1 MLDTI
6 AQDLELDFGMGLKF
20 EGSNVQPLKVNKKAR
35 YCECGTKLSMYN
47 LEDKC
52 YRHLT
57 GIAF

>member
-6 AQDLELDFGMGLKF
+6 AQDTEFDYGMGLKF
-20 EGSNVQPLKVNKKAR
+20 EGSNVQPLKVNKNAR

-47 LEDKC
+47 LESKC
-52 YRHLT
+52 YRHLA